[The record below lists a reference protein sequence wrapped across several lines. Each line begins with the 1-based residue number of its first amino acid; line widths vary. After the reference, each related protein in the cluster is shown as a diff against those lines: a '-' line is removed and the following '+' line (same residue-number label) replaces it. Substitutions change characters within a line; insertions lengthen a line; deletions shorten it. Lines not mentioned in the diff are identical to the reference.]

1 MSFVYLKSS
10 RLLKDNNGK
19 SLLLNNSELPYH
31 FTNSFKEPIRI
42 TPKTKIEVVSADL
55 NIEPL
60 HTINPTD
67 NNDAFTYGY
76 GSAANQFL
84 QKLVQIPEGTYSNQ
98 VLAQKIED
106 AVNQT
111 NLLDGCG
118 IEVSYGIDKGFT
130 IIFRHHH
137 FDDDE
142 ESDNT
147 YGLINS
153 KMGFQASSAEQDLGV
168 GSFAEEITI
177 ENRNNISHSNTL
189 TKNSTLPFLTS
200 ATQTNDNKPSNLLS
214 NMITPTEHGINNAC
228 GNVATIFRP
237 IKHLVYGS
245 TFLSNASGKTF
256 TFVAGGG
263 QGKTGITLST
273 YTGSNGYDFQFVD
286 NIGTTHYVAFV
297 KTKTQWD
304 TYTLTNSTTN
314 GNLAWG
320 HYMIM
325 DTGDGT
331 ISTSI
336 NDNTIVLYL
345 DTSDYKWKQWG
356 GNIGTTLGDIEF
368 FCDNDTNYVKN
379 QGTLTSLG
387 NWGSGALGLTRGET
401 AILGTNQVN
410 NTNRFT
416 RSRVYNTSPSS
427 GAIDTE
433 TEKLVYADYYID
445 FTPTRDGTD
454 NYVRMNYA
462 TQEVDKKAGD
472 TNWLLLT
479 KQVLSNDIKLKTI
492 LPNITDN
499 DNIIIYFIVSSWLC
513 VDAYIAHDTG
523 GNLVFDNDVILG
535 TTEQGTESPH
545 MIVMPNNFTEE
556 SYPILPVIAT
566 NNGYVKDEQQTLTFG
581 TYSQKRVSVHSL
593 AKLSAYMTN
602 TWGSTQTIPVRQS
615 KATYTDY
622 CRDFNVVNRETKID
636 PQGFSGV
643 NTEVDIELINGDANL
658 YAPYENPPI
667 MMKVG
672 MPSSDKD
679 KLRITAAGFG
689 LNPPVPNTTTTD
701 PFISTLYKHLG
712 TERVLIYDRD
722 DDDDETE
729 DAFIITSNSP
739 IMYNESTNFIINFDN
754 LGKIVGQ
761 NGETNSISQIA
772 AVIPASELTDS
783 TQGNN
788 KHYRAQYPQPVSLNT
803 KTDELVNNFQVSI
816 TNDNG
821 TPATNLK
828 HPTNILCRITE

>member
-19 SLLLNNSELPYH
+19 TILLNNSELPYH
-31 FTNSFKEPIRI
+31 FTNAFKEPIRI
-42 TPKTKIEVVSADL
+42 NPNTKIEVVSADL

-130 IIFRHHH
+130 IVFRHHH

-177 ENRNNISHSNTL
+177 ENRNNISYPNTL

-200 ATQTNDNKPSNLLS
+200 GTQTNNNKPSNLLS

-237 IKHLVYGS
+237 IKHLIYGS

-256 TFVAGGG
+256 TLLSAAGIGG
-263 QGKTGITLST
+263 TGITLST
-273 YTGSNGYDFQFVD
+273 STNGYDFQFADSSFTYFCVF
-286 NIGTTHYVAFV
+286 I
-297 KTKTQWD
+297 KTKAEWD
-304 TYTLTNSTTN
+304 TYTLPNSITN
-314 GNLAWG
+314 GNLPFG

-325 DTGDGT
+325 N
-331 ISTSI
+331 ITSAI
-336 NDNTIVLYL
+336 PNPNLNDNKVVLQL
-345 DTSDYKWKQWG
+345 DTNDYKWKRWG
-356 GNIGTTLGDIEF
+356 GDLATSTFDF

-387 NWGSGALGLTRGET
+387 NWGSGALGLTRAET
-401 AILGTNQVN
+401 AIVGTNQVN
-410 NTNRFT
+410 TTNRFT

-433 TEKLVYADYYID
+433 TEKLVYADYYVD

-454 NYVRMNYA
+454 NYVRMNYG
-462 TQEVDKKAGD
+462 TQEADKKAGD
-472 TNWLLLT
+472 TNWILLT

-556 SYPILPVIAT
+556 SYPIMPVVAT

-602 TWGSTQTIPVRQS
+602 TWGSTQTIAVRQS

-622 CRDFNVVNRETKID
+622 CRDFNVVNRNTKID
-636 PQGFSGV
+636 PRGFSGV

-658 YAPYENPPI
+658 FAPYENPPI

-672 MPSSDKD
+672 MPTSDKD
-679 KLRITAAGFG
+679 NARITAAGFG
-689 LNPPVPNTTTTD
+689 LNPPVANTTNRD

-788 KHYRAQYPQPVSLNT
+788 KHYRAQYPLPVSLNT

>member
-19 SLLLNNSELPYH
+19 TILLNNSELPYH

-42 TPKTKIEVVSADL
+42 TPNTKIEVVSADL

-60 HTINPTD
+60 HSINPTD
-67 NNDAFTYGY
+67 NNDAFTYGF
-76 GSAANQFL
+76 GSSANQFL

-118 IEVSYGIDKGFT
+118 VEVKYSIDKGFEIT
-130 IIFRHHH
+130 LRHHH

-142 ESDNT
+142 EPDNT

-153 KMGFQASSAEQDLGV
+153 KMGFQETQSQQDTGI
-168 GSFAEEITI
+168 GTFSEEITI
-177 ENRNNISHSNTL
+177 ENRNNISFPNTL
-189 TKNSTLPFLTS
+189 TKNSTLSFLTS
-200 ATQTNDNKPSNLLS
+200 TTQTNDNKPSNLLS

-237 IKHLVYGS
+237 IKHLVFPDNYQ
-245 TFLSNASGKTF
+245 TPTSGTTF
-256 TFVAGGG
+256 TSVIGATTT
-263 QGKTGITLST
+263 TGITIEAEGGGHNLDFKFTAGATTYHCKFVQSKAEWDTYVLPNAIKNENLPWGHFMIINTSNQDVNTTLVSNYCTLLLDTNDYKWKLWNAGSSGLTTFDFFST
-273 YTGSNGYDFQFVD
+273 TNP
-286 NIGTTHYVAFV
+286 AFV
-297 KTKTQWD
+297 KTT
-304 TYTLTNSTTN
+304 
-314 GNLAWG
+314 A
-320 HYMIM
+320 
-325 DTGDGT
+325 
-331 ISTSI
+331 
-336 NDNTIVLYL
+336 
-345 DTSDYKWKQWG
+345 
-356 GNIGTTLGDIEF
+356 
-368 FCDNDTNYVKN
+368 
-379 QGTLTSLG
+379 TLTSLG
-387 NWGSGALGLTRGET
+387 NWGSGAVGLTRGET
-401 AILGTNQVN
+401 AIVGTNQVN
-410 NTNRFT
+410 NTNRLT
-416 RSRVYNTSPSS
+416 RSRVYNTSPAS
-427 GAIDTE
+427 GAVDTE
-433 TEKLVYADYYID
+433 TEQVVYADYYVD
-445 FTPTRDGTD
+445 FTPTRAGDD
-454 NYVRMNYA
+454 NYIRMNYG
-462 TQEVDKKAGD
+462 TQGASLVAGD
-472 TNWLLLT
+472 NNWLILNKQLLT
-479 KQVLSNDIKLKTI
+479 NDIKLKTI
-492 LPNITDN
+492 LSDITDN

-513 VDAYIAHDTG
+513 VDVYIAHDTG
-523 GNLVFDNDVILG
+523 GDLVFINDVIIG
-535 TTEQGTESPH
+535 TTEQDTDSPH
-545 MIVMPNNFTEE
+545 MRVMPNNFTEL
-556 SYPILPVIAT
+556 SYPIMPVIAT

-581 TYSQKRVSVHSL
+581 VYSQKKISTHSL

-602 TWGSTQTIPVRQS
+602 TWGSTQTVPVRQL

-622 CRDFNVVNRETKID
+622 CRDFNVVNRNTKID

-643 NTEVDIELINGDANL
+643 NTEVDIELVNGDANL

-667 MMKVG
+667 IMKIG
-672 MPSSDKD
+672 MPTSDTD
-679 KLRITAAGFG
+679 NARITAAGFG
-689 LNPPVPNTTTTD
+689 LNPPVPNTTTRE

-712 TERVLIYDRD
+712 MDRVLIYDRD

-788 KHYRAQYPQPVSLNT
+788 KHYRAQYPLPVSLNA

-816 TNDNG
+816 TNDDG
-821 TPATNLK
+821 SPATNLK
-828 HPTNILCRITE
+828 HPTNILCRFTE